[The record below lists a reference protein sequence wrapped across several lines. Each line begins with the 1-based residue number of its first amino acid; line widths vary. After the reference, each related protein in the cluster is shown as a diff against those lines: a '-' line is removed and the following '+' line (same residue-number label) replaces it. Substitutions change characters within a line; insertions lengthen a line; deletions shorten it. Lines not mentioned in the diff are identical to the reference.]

1 MKSFMGI
8 LADVIFIATFQ
19 QRSQQIDRDL
29 CDRSR
34 PRG

>member
-19 QRSQQIDRDL
+19 QRSPPIDRDL
-29 CDRSR
+29 RDRSR
-34 PRG
+34 PSG

>member
-19 QRSQQIDRDL
+19 QRSRPIDRDFG
-29 CDRSR
+29 DRSR